1 MNWIRMGLTVFAG
14 GLVASLT
21 DWLFMGDWLYK
32 RFNRNPE
39 IWRHAD
45 GKGEMTAIAWSA
57 PLTFVTSAVFA
68 FLCVRL
74 NLHSFGATLKLALAI
89 WLCGP
94 LPLLITHGLFIK
106 LHPAITASYSAGW
119 LVKLAVAA
127 VAVAFFLG

>member
-57 PLTFVTSAVFA
+57 PLPFVTSAVFA

-89 WLCGP
+89 CALLPPAERVRAVSDSPQKLGQSQQCELGP
-94 LPLLITHGLFIK
+94 VSEKQKRGR
-106 LHPAITASYSAGW
+106 S
-119 LVKLAVAA
+119 
-127 VAVAFFLG
+127 